1 MGGWGNGMY
10 LKTVQE
16 NLKTARIAWV
26 PNPER
31 PRMGDIWARALQEM
45 YFKRLT
51 PEEAMK
57 RATDEVNKV
66 FKDIGLQ
73 K

>member
-1 MGGWGNGMY
+1 
-10 LKTVQE
+10 
-16 NLKTARIAWV
+16 
-26 PNPER
+26 
-31 PRMGDIWARALQEM
+31 M